1 VVWLSILLRWVVLAA
16 AVALTAWVMPDAS
29 LEGGVLSAMWV
40 ALLIALAN
48 VVLQA
53 VMRFLPN
60 PDSVLLLAV
69 LTLALNG
76 LMIWFVASF
85 TTWFDVDGFLPA
97 VGAALLISIFSLVLS
112 NAAARLLPEG

>member
-1 VVWLSILLRWVVLAA
+1 VIWLSVLVRWVVLAA

-29 LEGGVLSAMWV
+29 LEGGALSAMWV

-60 PDSVLLLAV
+60 PDSFLLLAV
-69 LTLALNG
+69 LTLALNA

-85 TTWFDVDGFLPA
+85 TTWFSVDGFLSA

-112 NAAARLLPEG
+112 NAVARLLPEG